1 MFDKKNQFWNNLQI
15 FFAENS
21 VTFHLFLLFKYV
33 IEISLTIEVHKI
45 HIKELDIEIV
55 KIDSNFIVVI

>member
-15 FFAENS
+15 FFVENS

-55 KIDSNFIVVI
+55 KIDSNFIVII